1 MVSQGGSEINTQLPP
16 IPGRLLIAIVLVTV
30 EGMLLWGL
38 TILAGLALFSG
49 DSSSLISTLFLI
61 GIIFAA
67 AIWLSNIALGLR
79 RLKRWSHT
87 AALVVQLIFA
97 AIGSASLVGEFAQP
111 LIGVPLLLLALTV
124 FVALFNS
131 RVRELYLR
139 DY

>member
-16 IPGRLLIAIVLVTV
+16 IPARLLIAIVVVTI
-30 EGMLLWGL
+30 EAMLLWGL

-49 DSSSLISTLFLI
+49 DSSSLVSTLFLS

-79 RLKRWSHT
+79 RLRRWSHT

-97 AIGSASLVGEFAQP
+97 AIGSASLVGQFAQP
-111 LIGVPLLLLALTV
+111 LIGIPLLVLALTA
-124 FVALFNS
+124 FISLFNS

>member
-1 MVSQGGSEINTQLPP
+1 MV
-16 IPGRLLIAIVLVTV
+16 VTI
-30 EGMLLWGL
+30 EAMLLWGL
-38 TILAGLALFSG
+38 TILAGLSLFSG
-49 DSSSLISTLFLI
+49 DSSSLVSTLFLI

-79 RLKRWSHT
+79 RLRRWSHT

-97 AIGSASLVGEFAQP
+97 AIGSASLVGQFAQP
-111 LIGVPLLLLALTV
+111 LIGIPLLVLALTA
-124 FVALFNS
+124 FVSLFNS